1 MSRRRPASAFTL
13 IELLVVIAIIAILI
27 GLLLPAVQKVRE
39 AAARSNCANNL
50 HQLGLA
56 AHNCNDTNGALPPL
70 CANNADSRI
79 TRAAPAYNGPYNY
92 TIFTWLLPHVEQD
105 SIYKACNPGI
115 PYGNQYDKVVKTYIC
130 PSDVSIANGKCLTTY
145 GGANSWAASCYS
157 ANYLLFGNPLA
168 GHSEGTLTVAQI
180 ADGTS
185 NTIFFAE
192 NYGTCGFGG
201 GIGYM
206 YGSLWADSNSVWRA
220 AFAHNNFNKYP
231 GPGYPASVLQ
241 FQVNPNWQTQ
251 CDPARAQSPHPT
263 GMMVGMAD
271 GSARFLSGS
280 ISNTSWSYACD
291 PRDGNTLGSDW

>member
-70 CANNADSRI
+70 CADNADSRI
-79 TRAAPAYNGPYNY
+79 RRAAPAYNGPYNY

-105 SIYKACNPGI
+105 NVYRACNPGI

-145 GGANSWAASCYS
+145 GGANAWAASCYS
-157 ANYLLFGNPLA
+157 ANYLLFGNPLG
-168 GHSEGTLTVAQI
+168 GHGEGTLTVAQI

-231 GPGYPASVLQ
+231 GAGYPMSVLQ
-241 FQVNPNWQTQ
+241 FQVSPNWQTQ

-263 GMMVGMAD
+263 GMMVGLAD
-271 GSARFLSGS
+271 GSARFLSPS
-280 ISNTSWSYACD
+280 ISNASWTAACD